1 MLLILEVIFLRKR
14 IEIPVWYKNNRLVEL
29 RKESGYTQSHVADHI
44 NCVLKTYQNY
54 EQGRN
59 FPTLQYADSLANLY
73 SVSIDY
79 LLGKSSY
86 TNADGEIIG
95 KFTGL
100 SNSAINT
107 LLWLKSHQYPIPTL
121 QTLNLLMSRKEL
133 FEPLLCNID
142 IMLEPSAFQTQG
154 IVQGEKVLNNG
165 DVYGEFTELNDN
177 QYLAFVKKDKHGN
190 KIGTL
195 TIDSTVLVSHAYQE
209 INKLLLE
216 YKKE

>member
-165 DVYGEFTELNDN
+165 DVYGEFTELMIINI
-177 QYLAFVKKDKHGN
+177 LHSSKK
-190 KIGTL
+190 I
-195 TIDSTVLVSHAYQE
+195 STG
-209 INKLLLE
+209 IK
-216 YKKE
+216 